1 MAHQTAMYAGVE
13 ICQCCSTIV
22 VQGGGGPLAK
32 QSSIFETYALEADLV
47 NGHGHYTSLDGTM
60 ALAYNTDNNE
70 WKLQGEDK
78 R

>member
-1 MAHQTAMYAGVE
+1 M
-13 ICQCCSTIV
+13 
-22 VQGGGGPLAK
+22 VQGEGGPVAK
-32 QSSIFETYALEADLV
+32 QSRIFDTYVLESDLV
-47 NGHGHYTSLDGTM
+47 NGHKHYTSLDGTM